1 MMIKFTLLSTKGG
14 VGKTT
19 LAANLGALM
28 ADMGLRVLLIDA
40 DIQPSLSKYFE
51 IKHKSQY
58 GLTKVIVSGTVT
70 EDCISR
76 TYIDGLDI
84 IQSDDSE
91 KMLQSWLMN
100 RIDRGERLSNALDS
114 PAASDEFYDVILI
127 DTQGAAAGAL
137 QDTAALAATQ
147 IIAPVNPEMLSAR
160 EFKSG
165 TMEMLDRLEPSPHS
179 KYRVGPV
186 KAVIYR
192 QDRTSDARSIADSIR
207 QDFNEAQGKAK
218 DMAESIRQDYIRLGG
233 RVSVLN
239 TYVPYAKSYKEAAT
253 LRIPVHR
260 HEPSRAGTMASA
272 YDTMHALLWELVP
285 NLAGHFAGAS
295 GDSTPDAKGADKGVA

>member
-1 MMIKFTLLSTKGG
+1 MIKFTLLSTKGG

-51 IKHKSQY
+51 IKHKSQF

-70 EDCISR
+70 DDCISQ
-76 TYIDGLDI
+76 TNIDGLDI
-84 IQSDDSE
+84 ILSDDSE

-100 RIDRGERLSNALDS
+100 RIDRGERLSNALS
-114 PAASDEFYDVILI
+114 APAVSDEYYDVILI
-127 DTQGAAAGAL
+127 DTQGAAAGPL

-147 IIAPVNPEMLSAR
+147 IITPVNPEMLSAR
-160 EFKSG
+160 EFKTG
-165 TMEMLDRLEPSPHS
+165 TMEMLERLEPSPHS

-192 QDRTSDARSIADSIR
+192 QDRTSDAKNIAESIR
-207 QDFNEAQGKAK
+207 QDFNNAK
-218 DMAESIRQDYIRLGG
+218 NMADEIRHDYIRLGG
-233 RVSVLN
+233 RVTVLE
-239 TYVPYAKSYKEAAT
+239 TFVPYAKAYKEAAT
-253 LRIPVHR
+253 LRTPVHR
-260 HEPSRAGTMASA
+260 HEPRRAGAMASA
-272 YDTMHALLWELVP
+272 YETMHALLWELVP
-285 NLAGHFAGAS
+285 NLSGHFAGALGEANPES
-295 GDSTPDAKGADKGVA
+295 NDAPKGDA